1 MLLSLI
7 IFLIIVFI
15 FLWFAEDKLDKLS
28 SNGTYFFLFCLLAVY
43 LVVEDARRKIRYE
56 NDTYLETIESF
67 TPRVREMYRPYLREA
82 RIYTQGLI
90 SNKRDDFNR
99 LYRQFGLS

>member
-1 MLLSLI
+1 MLLSHEI

-15 FLWFAEDKLDKLS
+15 FLWLVEDKLDRLS

-43 LVVEDARRKIRYE
+43 SVILDVRHQIRSYK
-56 NDTYLETIESF
+56 NIESF
-67 TPRVREMYRPYLREA
+67 TPRVREMYRPYLRDA